1 MSGLDNLIIGFCLG
15 NTAGIIVV
23 VFMILGIFGRLKKMQ
38 DNMTYI
44 HRRAKKTER
53 LEELRIEQEEK
64 RHEAIA
70 ARKKKAQ

>member
-1 MSGLDNLIIGFCLG
+1 MSGLDNLIIGFYLG

-38 DNMTYI
+38 DSMTYI